1 MEQAMTAVPTG
12 APFTYEDLR
21 SFPDDN
27 YRRELIDGQLIVSPS
42 PITLHQRCV
51 VRLLFLLGDAAPPEL
66 EVLPGPVDVL
76 FSRSTVLVPDVVVV
90 RTEEVGGPNLTR
102 PPLLVV
108 EVASPSTR
116 RTDRTLK
123 LATYEAAGVPSYW
136 LVDPDEPSLTVM
148 DLDGDRYGE
157 PLSASGDQEL
167 RVERPYPLAITPA
180 ALVRPATRPPAP

>member
-12 APFTYEDLR
+12 APFTYDDLR

-51 VRLLFLLGDAAPPEL
+51 TRLLFLLGQAAPPGL

-76 FSRSTVLVPDVVVV
+76 FSQSTVLVPDVVVV
-90 RTEEVGGPNLTR
+90 RAEDVGGPNLTR
-102 PPLLVV
+102 PPLVVV

-123 LATYEAAGVPSYW
+123 LATYEAALVPSYW
-136 LVDPDEPSLTVM
+136 LVDPDVPSVTAL

-157 PLSASGDQEL
+157 PVTVTGDQEL
-167 RVERPYPLAITPA
+167 RAGRPYPVTLTA
-180 ALVRPATRPPAP
+180 AGLVGPRA

>member
-1 MEQAMTAVPTG
+1 MEPAMIALPTAE
-12 APFTYEDLR
+12 PFTYDDLR
-21 SFPDDN
+21 SFPDDG

-42 PITLHQRCV
+42 PILLHQYCV
-51 VRLLFLLGDAAPPEL
+51 GELFALLREAAPPGMKA
-66 EVLPGPVDVL
+66 LPGPVDVV
-76 FSRSTVLVPDVVVV
+76 FDPGTVLIPDVMVI

-136 LVDPDEPSLTVM
+136 LVDPDGPTLTVVE
-148 DLDGDRYGE
+148 LGEGGYGD
-157 PLSASGDQEL
+157 PVTVTGDQGWTAA
-167 RVERPYPLAITPA
+167 RPFPVEVVPGR
-180 ALVRPATRPPAP
+180 LVRPGA